1 MSHSPPL
8 AAASWRRRGL
18 IGALVAALATSV
30 AGLGLAQPA
39 QGAITAPTAGTV
51 IRDEGPITITESR
64 GGQYANL
71 AAATTIN
78 SSFLGRGCNE
88 VGLVAG
94 STRFKANATIKV
106 TRVADNTVVAQQFHQ
121 TQNNTFNVAAA
132 NATGAFSLTWDTTGA
147 QPGLYRIVSTA
158 NDRAKIGP
166 GSVGTSQF
174 CTADTNTVLS
184 DITVEFRPWQ
194 HSNFND
200 LLGHGNVRMNINPRE
215 FQFTV
220 DGTSSPIITASPAE
234 MKFFAAPTGLPTL
247 PADPSVCATDP
258 ASCLPGD
265 VTVCEPSAGCTPR
278 LVIINRKGPDR
289 LEGLFDLDTGAF
301 VASATT
307 GGKYRLLV
315 SAGTELDA
323 YLSDLIAEAAA
334 NGSAATGLNLA
345 ALLNTNVKIDAL
357 AQSGVMQTY
366 EVGIL
371 KGLQITKTLSTPE
384 GFNSINIDAP
394 YTINAG
400 FITHT
405 VAAHSYPATDPDPS
419 ENVVTKSL
427 LVPNLPTLFSTS
439 LGSLGSIDLVAPVPV
454 PAPVNAIT
462 GDVLLVGGGPLVNIR
477 STYPNGTGTHTA
489 GAASTGPSLDT
500 AGGAP
505 SGLPAWVPG
514 FDEATLTD
522 KGPMDFVGHAA
533 IFIELPEINFLG
545 TMIDLGSILIGQGVT
560 IFGES
565 PLPALGTLPLLW
577 DTDNPAAAQ
586 LNEVTSGL
594 ALNLLTNP
602 AVGQVLTA
610 ALSLLGGGT
619 PDLESVTSTLSD
631 LGSFVDLIN
640 SVTGTA
646 GLEAVPG
653 LEDAVNE
660 VGVITEAV
668 TAPTGPT
675 WDLGPILGPLF
686 GQ

>member
-1 MSHSPPL
+1 MSHTPPL
-8 AAASWRRRGL
+8 GRAGWRRRGL

-30 AGLGLAQPA
+30 AGLGMAQPA

-51 IRDEGPITITESR
+51 IRDEGPITITENR
-64 GGQYANL
+64 GGQYANI
-71 AAATTIN
+71 AAATTSDN
-78 SSFLGRGCNE
+78 FLARGCNGGN
-88 VGLVAG
+88 VN
-94 STRFKANATIKV
+94 RPKADATIKV
-106 TRVADNTVVAQQFHQ
+106 IRVADGEVMVEKFHQ
-121 TQNNTFNVAAA
+121 TSNNLFNLAAA
-132 NATGAFSLTWDTTGA
+132 NATGAFTATWDTTGA
-147 QPGLYRIVSTA
+147 DPGLYRIISTA
-158 NDRAKIGP
+158 NDRAKV
-166 GSVGTSQF
+166 GSASSQT
-174 CTADTNTVLS
+174 CTPNTNTVLS

-200 LLGHGNVRMNINPRE
+200 LLGHGTVRMNINPRE

-220 DGTSSPIITASPAE
+220 DGSVSPVIEATPSE

-247 PADPSVCATDP
+247 PADPSACVSDP
-258 ASCLPGD
+258 AACLPAD
-265 VTVCEPSAGCTPR
+265 VTVCEPANGCTPR
-278 LVIINRKGPDR
+278 LVLINRKGADR

-301 VASATT
+301 VANATT
-307 GGKYRLLV
+307 AGKYRLLV
-315 SAGTELDA
+315 SAGTELDG
-323 YLSDLIAEAAA
+323 YLADLIAEAAA

-366 EVGIL
+366 EIGIL

-394 YTINAG
+394 YTVNAG

-405 VAAHSYPATDPDPS
+405 VASHTYPTADADPS
-419 ENVVTKSL
+419 ENVVTKSP

-454 PAPVNAIT
+454 PAPANAIT
-462 GDVLLVGGGPLVNIR
+462 GDLLLIGGGPLVNIR
-477 STYPNGTGTHTA
+477 STYPDGTGTHTA

-522 KGPMDFVGHAA
+522 DGPMDFVGHAA
-533 IFIELPEINFLG
+533 AFIELPEINILG
-545 TMIDLGSILIGQGVT
+545 TTLDLGSILIGQGVT
-560 IFGES
+560 VFGDS

-586 LNEVTSGL
+586 LNELTSNL
-594 ALNLLTNP
+594 ALELLTNP

-619 PDLESVTSTLSD
+619 PDLETVTSTLSD
-631 LGSFVDLIN
+631 LGSFVDLVN
-640 SVTGTA
+640 SVAGTA

-653 LEDAVNE
+653 LEEAVNE
-660 VGVITEAV
+660 VGVITDALPP
-668 TAPTGPT
+668 APTGPT
-675 WDLGPILGPLF
+675 WNLGPILGPLF